1 MGARR
6 CQSQQEFRYG
16 AENGRCGPDH
26 TRENK
31 HDGEKIDGLWKHL
44 WPC

>member
-6 CQSQQEFRYG
+6 RENQQEFRYG
-16 AENGRCGPDH
+16 AETCRRWPYH

-31 HDGEKIDGLWKHL
+31 HDGEKIDGLWKYF
-44 WPC
+44 WSC